1 MSTALIED
9 WRHSREE
16 WPRRVVVRRSEI
28 GASLYSRKNWPE
40 RENRREWRDNEQV
53 RENEKGKN
61 ELGVLK
67 PLRERVF
74 LSMH

>member
-1 MSTALIED
+1 MAGESGRATIGDQSKLVQSKKLA
-9 WRHSREE
+9 
-16 WPRRVVVRRSEI
+16 I
-28 GASLYSRKNWPE
+28 GANSE
-40 RENRREWRDNEQV
+40 RENRREWRDNEHV

>member
-1 MSTALIED
+1 MA
-9 WRHSREE
+9 EE
-16 WPRRVVVRRSEI
+16 SGRATIGDQSKLVQSKKLAI
-28 GASLYSRKNWPE
+28 GANSE
-40 RENRREWRDNEQV
+40 RENRREWRDNEHV

>member
-1 MSTALIED
+1 MAGESGRATIGDQSKLVQSKKLA
-9 WRHSREE
+9 
-16 WPRRVVVRRSEI
+16 I
-28 GASLYSRKNWPE
+28 GANSE
-40 RENRREWRDNEQV
+40 RENRREWRDNEHV

-67 PLRERVF
+67 PFRERVF